1 MIRKKE
7 IAEQIRKELEEDEP
21 ELQLNLLGVKQ
32 NNLLSRH
39 FFMCLL
45 PVLVALSVAALPQTS
60 SAAET
65 KEPPVLELVSPIGA
79 VVRSAVLPGWGQM
92 HANSYFSGG
101 FSLISTMGFLA
112 GGLVAHRSYQQVY
125 RDEYMP
131 VATSNPKSTQAL
143 SIYGR
148 VNQVYKVRQFFLLAA
163 VGVWAYSLVDSYVES
178 NIHNAKSKSY
188 QLNQDADIIE
198 KMSFQLKP
206 NRISLEFK
214 F

>member
-1 MIRKKE
+1 MR
-7 IAEQIRKELEEDEP
+7 
-21 ELQLNLLGVKQ
+21 
-32 NNLLSRH
+32 LLS
-39 FFMCLL
+39 
-45 PVLVALSVAALPQTS
+45 VLIALSVATLSQTS

-65 KEPPVLELVSPIGA
+65 KEPPILELVSPIGA

-92 HANSYFSGG
+92 HASSYLSGG
-101 FSLISTMGFLA
+101 FSLVSTMGFLA

-163 VGVWAYSLVDSYVES
+163 VGVWAYSLVDSYVGS

-188 QLNQDADIIE
+188 QLNQDAAIIE
-198 KMSFQLKP
+198 KMSFQLKS